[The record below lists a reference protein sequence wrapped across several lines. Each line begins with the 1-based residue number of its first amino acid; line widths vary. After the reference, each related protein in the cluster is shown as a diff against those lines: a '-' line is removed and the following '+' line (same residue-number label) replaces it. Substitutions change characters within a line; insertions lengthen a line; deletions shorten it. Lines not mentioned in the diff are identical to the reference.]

1 MYLDDKRVRIIC
13 GHYGSGKTEFA
24 LNYVTA
30 LRGLTD
36 KNVAI
41 SDMDIV
47 NVYFR
52 SREKKEELAQ
62 MGIKLIGSS
71 INEYA
76 DVPAIP
82 AEMRIPFMDKS
93 YEYVIDLGGNDVGAV
108 VLKKFSEY
116 IDPLQTDVFM
126 LVNVYRP
133 DTCDMAHIIEQKT
146 RIEYT
151 SGLKV
156 TGFVNNSNLVRD
168 TKAENLLYGDKVLR
182 EVSQKTGIPI
192 KYTTYVAEVVEDM
205 TPENK
210 KQLSGDVVP
219 LKYYMRQS
227 WM

>member
-24 LNYVTA
+24 LNYVAA
-30 LRGLTD
+30 LRKLTN

-52 SREKKEELAQ
+52 SREKKEELKK

-82 AEMRIPFMDKS
+82 AEMRIPFIDKN
-93 YEYVIDLGGNDVGAV
+93 YEYVIDLGGNDVGTV
-108 VLKKFSEY
+108 VLKKFVEY
-116 IDPLQTDVFM
+116 VNPEETDLFM
-126 LVNVYRP
+126 VVNVFRP
-133 DTCDMAHIIEQKT
+133 DTCDVPHIIEQKSS
-146 RIEYT
+146 IEYT

-156 TGFVNNSNLVRD
+156 TGFVNNTNLVRE
-168 TKAENLLYGDKVLR
+168 TKAETLLYGDKILR
-182 EVSQKTGIPI
+182 EVSLKTNVPI
-192 KYTTYVAEVVEDM
+192 KYTTYVEEVVEDM
-205 TPENK
+205 TPDIK
-210 KQLSGDVVP
+210 KQLSGDVIP
-219 LKYYMRQS
+219 LKYYMRES